1 VAYSSVLRNGAGRDA
16 IPHNGSPAAE
26 IAVYAK
32 AVGLPE
38 RPGRGLLEAT
48 GEGAEPHLLLFPE
61 SGRHGVPP
69 VITRAT
75 PSGSRRTVDA

>member
-1 VAYSSVLRNGAGRDA
+1 MAPDGTPSLTTGRR
-16 IPHNGSPAAE
+16 PPRSP
-26 IAVYAK
+26 YAK

-48 GEGAEPHLLLFPE
+48 GEGAEPYLPLFPE